1 MAEHIG
7 VTNAKTKK
15 ILKKAKGRVLFVDE
29 TYTLS
34 FTSGKDYGKEVMA
47 KRNSNIDGQTKK
59 TIFIF
64 AWYPCEM
71 EDFLRVN
78 PGVSRQ
84 IPNVLQLHVPME
96 LAEITN
102 KILLTYEMSS
112 PHRVLN
118 MFVDCFSSLPN

>member
-1 MAEHIG
+1 MFLFPGIFKDIEIIDDDTVIEIQRSDLMAEHIG

-78 PGVSRQ
+78 PGLSRQ
-84 IPNVLQLHVPME
+84 IPNVLQL
-96 LAEITN
+96 
-102 KILLTYEMSS
+102 
-112 PHRVLN
+112 
-118 MFVDCFSSLPN
+118 

>member
-1 MAEHIG
+1 M
-7 VTNAKTKK
+7 
-15 ILKKAKGRVLFVDE
+15 LFVDE

-59 TIFIF
+59 TVFIF

-78 PGVSRQ
+78 PGLSRQ
-84 IPNVLQLHVPME
+84 IPNVLQLYVPME
-96 LAEITN
+96 LAEISN

-112 PHRVLN
+112 PHGVLN
-118 MFVDCFSSLPN
+118 MFVDCFLSLPN